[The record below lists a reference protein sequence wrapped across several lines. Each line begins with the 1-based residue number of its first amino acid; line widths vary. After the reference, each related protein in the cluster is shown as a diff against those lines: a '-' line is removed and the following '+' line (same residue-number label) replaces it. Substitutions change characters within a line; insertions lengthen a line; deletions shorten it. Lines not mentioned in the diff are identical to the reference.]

1 MPPRPEPAP
10 PPVLALL
17 YAPAGSAL
25 VERGGRRVVAV
36 PEPGDRVVLSRAEL
50 LAQGDAAAVGRLLE
64 LVA

>member
-1 MPPRPEPAP
+1 MSRPADAP

-25 VERGGRRVVAV
+25 VERGGRLLVAV
-36 PEPGDRVVLSRAEL
+36 PEAGDRVVLSQADL
-50 LAQGDAAAVGRLLE
+50 LAEPDARAVGRLLA

>member
-1 MPPRPEPAP
+1 MSRDPAPP

-25 VERGGRRVVAV
+25 VERAGRTLVAV
-36 PEPGDRVVLSRAEL
+36 PQDGDRVVVSRDAL
-50 LAQGDAAAVGRLLE
+50 LAESDAVAAARLLE

>member
-1 MPPRPEPAP
+1 MPRPVDTA

-25 VERGGRRVVAV
+25 VDRGGRWLVAQ
-36 PEPGDRVVLSRAEL
+36 PEAGDRVVLSREAL
-50 LAQGDAAAVGRLLE
+50 LAEPDCVAVGRLLA